1 MTQLFQTKSMLGR
14 LLATENLTI
23 VHGNVPTAYFDLKN
37 RTIMLP
43 KFKEMTGE
51 LYDLLVGHEVS
62 HALNTPAEGWH
73 DAVVDDPEFKTYL
86 NVIEDARIERKI
98 KIKYPGIR
106 RSFNAAYKKLH
117 DDDFFGIAAK
127 DVNKML
133 LIDRINIFYKL
144 GAHVRVSFAEDELPY
159 IDEINAAET
168 WEQVVEVARKIY
180 NKTKEDLEN
189 KKSQMPSNNLEY
201 SKSEQDSDG
210 SDSLDQEY
218 DQDDADDQD
227 SDGSDSLDQEY
238 GQDDADDQD
247 GDEGEDGDQS
257 ENEDD
262 ENSESAKP
270 ANKKGTSNSFDIS
283 SQTDKT
289 FRQNETRLLDDSSG
303 KIHIFTTPIFN
314 GKHIVP
320 YKIVQHHITI
330 ARNNF
335 CKNFPRYKME
345 EKIPTLIPEFNKR
358 TNNVVNYMV
367 KEFEI
372 RKNAS
377 QMTRSKIGKSGKI
390 NPNKLARYTMV
401 SDIFKKTT
409 ITPGGKNHGLV
420 MFIDLSGSM
429 SDIISNVFEQV
440 IILTRFCKKVNIPF
454 EVYGFSDLITGYR
467 IFNNSMANMDDHG
480 RVTHGLNFEQVK
492 GVMDLSDTTFHLKH
506 YLSSSMSSSDYREAV
521 LNMLYVSDSYRGY
534 CASEAVGETEG
545 LGGTPLD
552 EAVVASMD
560 IVENFKNSH
569 RLDNVN
575 CIFLTDGE
583 GGLCQ
588 TYFPDGNDPKNP
600 GRRLWV
606 QNNKDTIY
614 IENQK
619 TKHRVRVESRVKN
632 TRLDDMFR
640 VTRALV
646 ELAKM
651 QTNAKYTGYYLAH
664 KKHIAVKL
672 EPYMFSYA
680 TPYSKLA
687 LRSEQFDA
695 RKILMKRI
703 EKDGFISSD
712 QFGFDEYF
720 LLQNTNLKVTENTFE
735 VEGNRKNSIA
745 RSFIKHMKGRGL
757 QRMFLN
763 QFMQNI
769 AA

>member
-14 LLATENLTI
+14 LLATENITI
-23 VHGNVPTAYFDLKN
+23 EHGNVPTAYFDLKN

-73 DAVVDDPEFKTYL
+73 DAVAEDPKFKTYL
-86 NVIEDARIERKI
+86 NVVEDARIERKI

-189 KKSQMPSNNLEY
+189 DKIEMPSDSLEY
-201 SKSEQDSDG
+201 SEDDQDGDG

-218 DQDDADDQD
+218 DQDDEDDQD
-227 SDGSDSLDQEY
+227 DEGAVADGEGKTESTKDE
-238 GQDDADDQD
+238 D
-247 GDEGEDGDQS
+247 GDEGKNGNQS
-257 ENEDD
+257 KDEDD
-262 ENSESAKP
+262 KNSESDKP
-270 ANKKGTSNSFDIS
+270 GNKKGTSNSFDIS
-283 SQTDKT
+283 SETDKAY
-289 FRQNETRLLDDSSG
+289 RENETRLLDVSG
-303 KIHIFTTPIFN
+303 GKTHIFTTPIYN
-314 GKHIVP
+314 GNHIIP
-320 YKIVQHHITI
+320 YKIVQRHITT

-335 CKNFPRYKME
+335 CRDFPSKKVVE
-345 EKIPTLIPEFNKR
+345 NVPNLIPEFNKR

-401 SDIFKKTT
+401 SDIFKRTT

-454 EVYGFSDLITGYR
+454 EVYGFSDSTTAYSVFKRSVANEYGR
-467 IFNNSMANMDDHG
+467 SMN
-480 RVTHGLNFEQVK
+480 GLHHEQVK
-492 GVMDLSDTTFHLKH
+492 GVMDLSNYTFHLKH
-506 YLSSSMSSSDYREAV
+506 YLSSSMSSSDYREGV
-521 LNMLYVSDSYRGY
+521 LNMLYVSSAYRGY
-534 CASEAVGETEG
+534 YAAEMVGETED
-545 LGGTPLD
+545 LSGTPLD
-552 EAVVASMD
+552 NAIIASMD
-560 IVENFKNSH
+560 IVESFKNSH

-588 TYFPDGNDPKNP
+588 TYFPDGNNP
-600 GRRLWV
+600 QNPVRPLWV
-606 QNNKDTIY
+606 QSNRDSIY

-619 TKHRVRVESRVKN
+619 TKHRVRVESRVK
-632 TRLDDMFR
+632 TRYDDMFR

-651 QTNAKYTGYYLAH
+651 QTNAKYTGYYLARR
-664 KKHIAVKL
+664 KNIASKL
-672 EPYMFSYA
+672 ESYMFSCA
-680 TPYSKLA
+680 T
-687 LRSEQFDA
+687 RTEQIDA

-703 EKDGFISSD
+703 EKNGFISSD

-720 LLQNTNLKVTENTFE
+720 LLENTNLKVTENTFE
-735 VEGNRKNSIA
+735 VEGTSKNSIA

-763 QFMQNI
+763 QFMENI